1 MHKIITIDGPAGVGK
16 GTICKLLSKSL
27 GASVLNSGE
36 IYRSIANDLKENKV
50 NYKNT
55 ANVIEHVKNFVYNKK
70 ASEKLYSKSIDL
82 ISSQISSIPELRK
95 LTIKIQ
101 RDFTKLNSNAF
112 KLLIAEGRDMGTVIF
127 PKAEIKIFLW
137 AKAEIRAQRR
147 YLQVKKVRK
156 SNKFND
162 ILKEIEI
169 RDMRDMTRKIA
180 PLQPAKDSYLIDNTN
195 LDIEQSFN
203 KILKIIKQ
211 NKTLI
216 NDRINKP

>member
-1 MHKIITIDGPAGVGK
+1 MHKIITVDGPAGVGK
-16 GTICKLLSKSL
+16 GTICKLLGKSL

-36 IYRSIANDLKENKV
+36 IYRSIAHDIVEHKINPEDV
-50 NYKNT
+50 T
-55 ANVIEHVKNFVYNKK
+55 SVIAYVKNYSHIKK
-70 ASEKLYSKSIDL
+70 SSKKLYDKNIDL

-101 RDFTKLNSNAF
+101 RNFTRLNSYAS
-112 KLLIAEGRDMGTVIF
+112 KLIIAEGRDMGTVIF

-137 AKAEIRAQRR
+137 ARAEIRAQRR

-169 RDMRDMTRKIA
+169 RDMRDMTRKTA
-180 PLQPAKDSYLIDNTN
+180 PLQPAEDSYLIDNSN

-203 KILKIIKQ
+203 RILKIIKK
-211 NKTLI
+211 N
-216 NDRINKP
+216 

>member
-1 MHKIITIDGPAGVGK
+1 MYKIITVDGPAGVGK

-27 GASVLNSGE
+27 DASVLNSGE
-36 IYRSIANDLKENKV
+36 IYRSIAYDLKENKI
-50 NYKNT
+50 NHENT
-55 ANVIEHVKNFVYNKK
+55 VNVIEHVKKYNYKK
-70 ASEKLYSKSIDL
+70 RSSEKLYSKSIDL

-101 RDFTKLNSNAF
+101 RNFTKLNSNAS
-112 KLLIAEGRDMGTVIF
+112 KLLIAEGRDMGTIIF

-137 AKAEIRAQRR
+137 ARAEIRAQRR

-162 ILKEIEI
+162 ILKDIEM
-169 RDMRDMTRKIA
+169 RDMRDMSRKTA
-180 PLQPAKDSYLIDNTN
+180 PLQPAEDSYLIDNSN

-203 KILKIIKQ
+203 KILKIIKK
-211 NKTLI
+211 N
-216 NDRINKP
+216 

>member
-1 MHKIITIDGPAGVGK
+1 MYKIITIDGPAGVGK

-27 GASVLNSGE
+27 VASVLNSGE
-36 IYRSIANDLKENKV
+36 IYRSIAHDIKKNKINPV
-50 NYKNT
+50 DVMSII
-55 ANVIEHVKNFVYNKK
+55 AHVKNYSHKK
-70 ASEKLYSKSIDL
+70 KSSEKLYNKSIDL

-101 RDFTKLNSNAF
+101 RNFTKLNSNTS

-137 AKAEIRAQRR
+137 ASAEIRAQRR

-156 SNKFND
+156 SSKFKE
-162 ILKEIEI
+162 ILKEIEM

-180 PLQPAKDSYLIDNTN
+180 PLQPAEDSYLIDNSN
-195 LDIEQSFN
+195 LDIEQTFN
-203 KILKIIKQ
+203 KILKIIK
-211 NKTLI
+211 KLI
-216 NDRINKP
+216 H